1 MNAVSVVYLNAILTN
16 EVMSMENV
24 WQYDKFTRGVGP
36 VSQDDD
42 QSYGMVLPIAYVEF
56 DEDESVQLRNAKL
69 IAAAPQMLKAL
80 QFVQPWLTNC
90 DDEALHLVD
99 EAIEKALK

>member
-1 MNAVSVVYLNAILTN
+1 
-16 EVMSMENV
+16 MENV

-69 IAAAPQMLKAL
+69 ITAAPQMLKAL
-80 QFVQPWLTNC
+80 QFVRPWLTNC

-99 EAIEKALK
+99 EAIEKP

>member
-1 MNAVSVVYLNAILTN
+1 
-16 EVMSMENV
+16 MESI

-56 DEDESVQLRNAKL
+56 DEDESVQLQNAKL

-80 QFVQPWLTNC
+80 QFVRPWLTNC

-99 EAIEKALK
+99 EVIKQVIK

>member
-1 MNAVSVVYLNAILTN
+1 
-16 EVMSMENV
+16 MESV

-56 DEDESVQLRNAKL
+56 DEDESVQLQKAKL

-80 QFVQPWLTNC
+80 QFVRPWLTNC

>member
-1 MNAVSVVYLNAILTN
+1 
-16 EVMSMENV
+16 MENV

-56 DEDESVQLRNAKL
+56 DEDESIQLQNAKL

-80 QFVQPWLTNC
+80 QFVRPWLTNC

>member
-1 MNAVSVVYLNAILTN
+1 
-16 EVMSMENV
+16 MENV

-56 DEDESVQLRNAKL
+56 DEDESVQLQNAKL

-80 QFVQPWLTNC
+80 QFVRPWLTNC

>member
-1 MNAVSVVYLNAILTN
+1 
-16 EVMSMENV
+16 MESV

-56 DEDESVQLRNAKL
+56 DEDESVQLQNAKL

-80 QFVQPWLTNC
+80 QFVRPWLTNC
-90 DDEALHLVD
+90 DDGALHLVD
-99 EAIEKALK
+99 EVIKQVIK

>member
-1 MNAVSVVYLNAILTN
+1 
-16 EVMSMENV
+16 MESV

-42 QSYGMVLPIAYVEF
+42 QSYGVVLPIAYVEF
-56 DEDESVQLRNAKL
+56 DEDESVQLQNAKL

-80 QFVQPWLTNC
+80 LRCESALSNIALPVEFVNDLLN
-90 DDEALHLVD
+90 AR

>member
-1 MNAVSVVYLNAILTN
+1 
-16 EVMSMENV
+16 MENV

-80 QFVQPWLTNC
+80 QFVRPWLTNC

>member
-1 MNAVSVVYLNAILTN
+1 
-16 EVMSMENV
+16 MESV

-56 DEDESVQLRNAKL
+56 DEDESVQLQNAKL

-80 QFVQPWLTNC
+80 QFVRPWLTNC

-99 EAIEKALK
+99 EVIKQVIK

>member
-1 MNAVSVVYLNAILTN
+1 
-16 EVMSMENV
+16 MENV

-80 QFVQPWLTNC
+80 RRCESALSNIPLPVEFVNDLLNAR
-90 DDEALHLVD
+90 DI
-99 EAIEKALK
+99 IEKVTK

>member
-1 MNAVSVVYLNAILTN
+1 
-16 EVMSMENV
+16 MESV

-56 DEDESVQLRNAKL
+56 DEDESVQLQNAKL

-80 QFVQPWLTNC
+80 QFVRPWLTNC

>member
-1 MNAVSVVYLNAILTN
+1 
-16 EVMSMENV
+16 MENV

-80 QFVQPWLTNC
+80 LRCESALSNIPLPAEFVNDLLNAREVIKQ
-90 DDEALHLVD
+90 VS
-99 EAIEKALK
+99 K